1 MAVFNRIFL
10 SFLPT
15 AHRNQQLLE
24 SPDTPAWPEWVAMGV
39 FLLLTS
45 WLWPVAGNVEA
56 AVRLTP
62 AAALGELKYFAI
74 DVIIRDLLPLGAF
87 LGIWFIIGRQLNV
100 NQKFRL
106 AFMTWL
112 PAIVIRAIMQGIPLL
127 SPKVAYVPIPI
138 LDIPQLVA
146 LAEALVNLSLL
157 LMFMRVPAPSPLK
170 LPGFV
175 GPAFAGSQLILAA
188 VLFWFPLAMA
198 VPRFVLAPDFTV
210 PALGG
215 GTCSLSAHRG
225 KPVLVEF
232 WSLGC
237 PHCRM
242 MIPELDKVAKR
253 MGDRLV
259 ILSVHVSGG
268 AGAAVRLKEHFPE
281 PHHPVC
287 LDDGTATQ
295 LYKAL
300 KDPHRPQ
307 GVPHMVLI
315 DRNGIIRRSLS
326 GRRDADLL
334 ESEIEASGILR

>member
-1 MAVFNRIFL
+1 MALLNRIFL

-15 AHRNQQLLE
+15 AHRLKALRE
-24 SPDTPAWPEWVAMGV
+24 TPETPWWPEWVAMGV

-45 WLWPVAGNVEA
+45 WLWPVAGIVEA

-62 AAALGELKYFAI
+62 AAAVGELRYFAI
-74 DVIIRDLLPLGAF
+74 DMILRDLLPLGFF
-87 LGIWFIIGRQLNV
+87 LGVWFAVGRGFNL

-112 PAIVIRAIMQGIPLL
+112 PAILIRAIMQGIPLL
-127 SPKVAYVPIPI
+127 SPKVAYLPMPV
-138 LDIPQLVA
+138 LDLPQLVA

-157 LMFMRVPAPSPLK
+157 LMFLRVPAPGDLR

-175 GPAFAGSQLILAA
+175 APAFAGSQVLLAA
-188 VLFWFPLAMA
+188 VFFWYPLTMA
-198 VPRFVLAPDFTV
+198 VPRFIVAPDFTT
-210 PALGG
+210 PALDG

-237 PHCRM
+237 PHCRH
-242 MIPELDKVAKR
+242 MIPELDQLARR
-253 MGDRLV
+253 MGDDLV

-268 AGAAVRLKEHFPE
+268 AGAAPQLRPHFPE

-287 LDDGTATQ
+287 LDDGTASK

-300 KDPHRPQ
+300 KKPHRPM

-326 GRRDADLL
+326 GRRDASLL
-334 ESEIEASGILR
+334 ESEIRASGILR